1 MAVAAVAAASQAVAA
16 PLRYTGAY
24 LGQQAAQQL
33 DQQLFQSF
41 SVDMLMELAGL
52 SVAEAVTHVSPKPG
66 RVLVFAGP
74 GNNGGD
80 GLVAARHL
88 SHFGY
93 EPLVVYPKKPDKPL
107 FRNLVAQCT
116 DLGIPIVN
124 ALDSSDDL
132 HAIRGF
138 DVILDAIFGFSFNP
152 SRGVRAPFD
161 APLSLMRQLGQN
173 QGTPLVVSVDIP
185 SGWDINNGDSNGI
198 GVSPDVLIS
207 LTAPKKFAEHHLPAG
222 MRHFLGGR
230 FLPPTL
236 AEEYGLSSV
245 MELYRKEALGG
256 NLARQVVEL
265 LVPTKG
271 VIEHEQHSDL

>member
-1 MAVAAVAAASQAVAA
+1 M
-16 PLRYTGAY
+16 
-24 LGQQAAQQL
+24 
-33 DQQLFQSF
+33 
-41 SVDMLMELAGL
+41 
-52 SVAEAVTHVSPKPG
+52 
-66 RVLVFAGP
+66 
-74 GNNGGD
+74 
-80 GLVAARHL
+80 
-88 SHFGY
+88 
-93 EPLVVYPKKPDKPL
+93 
-107 FRNLVAQCT
+107 
-116 DLGIPIVN
+116 
-124 ALDSSDDL
+124 
-132 HAIRGF
+132 
-138 DVILDAIFGFSFNP
+138 
-152 SRGVRAPFD
+152 
-161 APLSLMRQLGQN
+161 
-173 QGTPLVVSVDIP
+173 SVDIP